1 MRSCAQMSI
10 SYSLLQSTS
19 LLPSESHLYPRSP
32 AMCTLVCQTAY
43 LPANTA
49 RFNRATSPGESSSR
63 SASLRLVSS
72 QTTSPAFLA
81 QFPDARASVL
91 VSQAASEAP
100 TLRPTTTEAASDA
113 VRDQG
118 RHSTIPDGSGP
129 ALIFPSLNVDAAM
142 STTTPAHPSHTR
154 AKSTTVSSASP
165 ALRPHRRVRAA
176 SSATMTSNTS
186 TSRPRLPSML
196 ASVLTHQ
203 KMPAQPRP
211 APLDPELVGSFAP
224 TSSPRPRLHSL
235 LSGGPGGAGAGACTS
250 CYSSTAAT
258 LVLSRASQSTPPSSS
273 RFGTDPRPRV
283 RHQSDVHR
291 QHRASSALP
300 FQFHTRPHSHS
311 CSRTRTSP
319 AAVQDVDDIDP
330 PPSPDLPS
338 ICRTPSSYSYSE
350 SDYFPTAP
358 SSAGPPTP
366 VHTAATL
373 PPSAGAAAAACRK
386 SKKES
391 LHPVLEGLERAS
403 LFRVR
408 TACATCGKYGS
419 NFPCCPKCGEMW
431 CSRACRLQKGDGKRH
446 VCARKSG

>member
-1 MRSCAQMSI
+1 
-10 SYSLLQSTS
+10 
-19 LLPSESHLYPRSP
+19 
-32 AMCTLVCQTAY
+32 MCTLVCQSAY
-43 LPANTA
+43 IPAKTA
-49 RFNRATSPGESSSR
+49 RYRQVCRLALLISTLLIQTFKATSPGESSSR

-72 QTTSPAFLA
+72 QTTSPTFPA
-81 QFPDARASVL
+81 QLPDARASVL

-100 TLRPTTTEAASDA
+100 PPTEAASDA

-129 ALIFPSLNVDAAM
+129 ALIFPSLNVNAAT
-142 STTTPAHPSHTR
+142 STTTPPRPLHTR

-165 ALRPHRRVRAA
+165 DPRPHRRVRAA
-176 SSATMTSNTS
+176 SSATMTSN
-186 TSRPRLPSML
+186 SRPRLPSML
-196 ASVLTHQ
+196 ESVLTQQ
-203 KMPAQPRP
+203 KVPAQARP

-235 LSGGPGGAGAGACTS
+235 LSGARGGAGAGACTS

-258 LVLSRASQSTPPSSS
+258 LMLSRASQPTPPSSS
-273 RFGTDPRPRV
+273 RFGTDPRPRA

-291 QHRASSALP
+291 QHRASPALP

-311 CSRTRTSP
+311 CSRARSFP
-319 AAVQDVDDIDP
+319 AAAQDDDDIDP

-338 ICRTPSSYSYSE
+338 ICRTPSTYSYSE

-373 PPSAGAAAAACRK
+373 PPSAGAAAACRK
-386 SKKES
+386 SKES

-419 NFPCCPKCGEMW
+419 NFPCCLKCGEMW